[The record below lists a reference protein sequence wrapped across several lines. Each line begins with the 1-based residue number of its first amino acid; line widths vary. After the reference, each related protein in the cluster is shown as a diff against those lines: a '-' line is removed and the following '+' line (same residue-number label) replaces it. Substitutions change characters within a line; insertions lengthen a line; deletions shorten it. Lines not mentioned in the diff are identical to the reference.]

1 MSESIK
7 DKACHYPPICRMGL
21 SCLNSIMYIDTNKN
35 IYLECSSLI
44 AFLKSNYSDNDITSI
59 LIFINIFTH
68 KEFVGSF
75 YDTHT
80 KKVTPIK
87 ELSSVTVINCIDL
100 VCILSVC
107 NDMHNKSIARL
118 SADLV
123 KSILT
128 DSMVIQ
134 ALDNMEKTINQK
146 SDKIA

>member
-7 DKACHYPPICRMGL
+7 DKACYYPPICQMGL

-44 AFLKSNYSDNDITSI
+44 AFLKSNYSETGSI
-59 LIFINIFTH
+59 LHFINIFTH

-80 KKVTPIK
+80 KKVTPIND
-87 ELSSVTVINCIDL
+87 LSLVSVINCIDL
-100 VCILSVC
+100 VRILSAC
-107 NDMHNKSIARL
+107 NDMQNKSIARL
-118 SADLV
+118 SADLIQ
-123 KSILT
+123 SILT